1 MLKVSATLLRWLV
14 CWLVLLRLLT
24 LCPAHAA
31 DAPPAAGDPA
41 LEARVV
47 AFTTNLRCL
56 VCQNESLAAS
66 QADLAIDL
74 KNQIRDKMRAG
85 ESDDAIRA
93 YLVDRYG
100 DFVLYKPPLKATTVL
115 LWAGP
120 FALLVIGLIVLA
132 LNIRRRAAAGS
143 GTLSEE
149 DHARA
154 RELLQEAERQ

>member
-1 MLKVSATLLRWLV
+1 MPKVSTTLLRWLV
-14 CWLVLLRLLT
+14 CLPLLT
-24 LCPAHAA
+24 LSPAHAA
-31 DAPPAAGDPA
+31 DAPPAARDPA
-41 LEARVV
+41 LEARVI

-100 DFVLYKPPLKATTVL
+100 DFVLYNPPLKATTVL

-120 FALLVIGLIVLA
+120 FALLVIGLVVLA

-143 GTLSEE
+143 GALSDE